1 MRKLQ
6 THRARQVLHAVRTGV
21 ATTCRDPSRIEDTYA
36 LLQALESRAHVWV

>member
-1 MRKLQ
+1 M
-6 THRARQVLHAVRTGV
+6 